1 MRDLFE
7 NLGRDYAGFLEQR
20 NDLIHLTACSDN
32 DTALALKVL
41 SDLDRS
47 NATDLFLLFAGEF
60 RDSASYVKASLVQF
74 REQHRLATEAR
85 ERAGEPS
92 LPPWPEAAFSD
103 RRLPHERLH
112 SAINFARSLLPPAGG
127 HRLIWAMFPTRIE
140 RNPEYL
146 ALISSCAPRTRIEP
160 WMRGVRLIFRVE
172 AGFSVASSPLADAGR
187 TRLTRCDFGP
197 AAMQASLRRSAEDE
211 RLPEAERMV
220 SLLQLALIDS
230 AHKRYDEANARFRV
244 LLDYYRRI
252 DQPVMLAVVMNGI
265 GETARRRGNTAEATE
280 WFNRA
285 LTPASQAEQ
294 PAVLAPVVQNLAG
307 IAYEQKRYDDAEAY
321 FDALVILKNA
331 MLDEEGKVEALEWR
345 GLTQEKRKRYDRAVR
360 SWEEAA
366 LLIHAFK
373 LEHRLKPIEQH
384 LRRAYQALRMN
395 DRLKALEGERRHRLA
410 KAS

>member
-1 MRDLFE
+1 
-7 NLGRDYAGFLEQR
+7 
-20 NDLIHLTACSDN
+20 
-32 DTALALKVL
+32 
-41 SDLDRS
+41 
-47 NATDLFLLFAGEF
+47 
-60 RDSASYVKASLVQF
+60 
-74 REQHRLATEAR
+74 
-85 ERAGEPS
+85 
-92 LPPWPEAAFSD
+92 
-103 RRLPHERLH
+103 
-112 SAINFARSLLPPAGG
+112 
-127 HRLIWAMFPTRIE
+127 
-140 RNPEYL
+140 
-146 ALISSCAPRTRIEP
+146 
-160 WMRGVRLIFRVE
+160 
-172 AGFSVASSPLADAGR
+172 
-187 TRLTRCDFGP
+187 
-197 AAMQASLRRSAEDE
+197 
-211 RLPEAERMV
+211 MV

-373 LEHRLKPIEQH
+373 LDHRLKPIEQH
-384 LRRAYQALRMN
+384 LQRAYQALRMN